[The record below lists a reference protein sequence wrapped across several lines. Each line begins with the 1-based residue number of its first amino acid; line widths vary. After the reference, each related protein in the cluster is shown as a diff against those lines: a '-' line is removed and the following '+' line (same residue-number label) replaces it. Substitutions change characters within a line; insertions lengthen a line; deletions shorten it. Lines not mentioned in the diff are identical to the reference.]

1 MSLPRFTIA
10 AVLLSL
16 LAGCAE
22 TPFRLAMLEDTSED
36 EEAEDADAGD
46 DRIPRLNSS
55 ADGDLIETL
64 LADYF
69 RSLESDAVPVQTA
82 MAPENAVPEPVQRL
96 SGKGIRVIPVGPPK
110 THKNGLW
117 HYVRERLELARWN
130 HESVETELA
139 GFRDRPARVRGLAKR
154 AEPFLHYLVGEVERR
169 GLPLDLVL
177 VPMVES
183 ACDPSALSAK
193 TAAGLWQLIPATGQR
208 FGVEMAAD
216 YDGRYDIHASTGAAL
231 SYLKHLHSRFQGDWL
246 LALAAYNAGE
256 GAVQHA
262 IASNRAAGRGTDFW
276 SLPLPPETRGYVP
289 KILALS
295 RILAGPDRYG
305 LKLEPVPGTP
315 ALARVE
321 IEPGIRPA
329 DVGSAA
335 GLPEP
340 VFKLLNPALK
350 SIHDAPQRKYGLM
363 LPLKNAQAMA
373 ASLEGA
379 ELVSAKTVVVK
390 KGETLAV
397 IAKRVGVSETALAGW
412 NGLTPSSRLK
422 PGQELLVYPV

>member
-1 MSLPRFTIA
+1 MSLPRFTTA

-22 TPFRLAMLEDTSED
+22 APLRLAMLDDAGETGE
-36 EEAEDADAGD
+36 ADAGD

-69 RSLESDAVPVQTA
+69 RSLESPAVPVQMATGPA
-82 MAPENAVPEPVQRL
+82 SGAPEPARRL
-96 SGKGIRVIPVGPPK
+96 SGSGIRVIPVGPPK
-110 THKNGLW
+110 HHKNGLW
-117 HYVRERLELARWN
+117 HYLRERLELTRWN
-130 HESVETELA
+130 HPSVEAEVA
-139 GFRDRPARVRGLAKR
+139 GFRARPARVRGLAKR
-154 AEPFLHYLVGEVERR
+154 AEPFLHYLVGEIERR

-177 VPMVES
+177 VPLVES

-216 YDGRYDIHASTGAAL
+216 YDGRYDIHVSTGAAL
-231 SYLKHLHSRFQGDWL
+231 AYLQHLHDRFQGDWL

-256 GAVQHA
+256 GAVQQA
-262 IASNRAAGRGTDFW
+262 IANNRAAGRGTDFW

-295 RILAGPDRYG
+295 RILAGADRYG
-305 LKLEPVPGTP
+305 LELEPVPGTP
-315 ALARVE
+315 VLARVE
-321 IEPGIRPA
+321 IDAGIRPA

-340 VFKLLNPALK
+340 LFKLLNPALK

-373 ASLEGA
+373 SSLEGA

-397 IAKRVGVSETALAGW
+397 IAKRVGVSETVLAGW
-412 NGLTPSSRLK
+412 NGLAPNSRLK
-422 PGQELLVYPV
+422 PGQELLIYPA